1 MGMPELTTLLG
12 WSSVISSSIL
22 LLTTI
27 MLSTIRGPIVRV
39 HSRMLGLDEEALLGV
54 YVTYLSQFKILV
66 LVFNLSPYFALKI
79 MGH

>member
-1 MGMPELTTLLG
+1 MGMSELTTLLG